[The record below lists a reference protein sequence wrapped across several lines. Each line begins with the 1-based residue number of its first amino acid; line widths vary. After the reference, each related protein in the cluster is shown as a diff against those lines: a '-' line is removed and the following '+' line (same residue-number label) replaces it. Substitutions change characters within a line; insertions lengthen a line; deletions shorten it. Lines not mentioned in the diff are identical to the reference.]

1 MPAGNREIKCMAC
14 GLNCPIE
21 AEDKIER
28 SLCGREN
35 FQYGRIKI
43 IF

>member
-21 AEDKIER
+21 AEDKM
-28 SLCGREN
+28 
-35 FQYGRIKI
+35 
-43 IF
+43 